1 MVFDKAAAT
10 LLHPIIL
17 PVPDARTKGV
27 DLTPAIFGNP
37 LVGLTAEE
45 TPGRNLSTT
54 TPDIQRQLINRA
66 AEILP
71 ALVDMPITATYAG
84 LRPATGFKEYRIHHD
99 PARHWVT
106 VGGIRSTGLSASLGS
121 LGMSRLCCPCPPA
134 RPPPS
139 RPPKCPVS
147 RNTCPVIGRPPTG
160 ARSSATAKW
169 SPGARLMPSCPV
181 PSHPEI
187 WVASGGGPAV
197 PWDAVKSSTAWAH
210 LRKSPA
216 DG

>member
-84 LRPATGFKEYRIHHD
+84 LRPATGF
-99 PARHWVT
+99 
-106 VGGIRSTGLSASLGS
+106 IRSVRPMTAAATSL
-121 LGMSRLCCPCPPA
+121 RRAQPWT
-134 RPPPS
+134 RP
-139 RPPKCPVS
+139 
-147 RNTCPVIGRPPTG
+147 
-160 ARSSATAKW
+160 
-169 SPGARLMPSCPV
+169 
-181 PSHPEI
+181 
-187 WVASGGGPAV
+187 
-197 PWDAVKSSTAWAH
+197 
-210 LRKSPA
+210 SPA
-216 DG
+216 ATRT